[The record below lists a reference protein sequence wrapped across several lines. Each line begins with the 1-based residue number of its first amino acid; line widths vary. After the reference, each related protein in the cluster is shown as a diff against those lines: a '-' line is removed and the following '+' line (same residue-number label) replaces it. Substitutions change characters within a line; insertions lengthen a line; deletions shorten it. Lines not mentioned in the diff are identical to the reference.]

1 MSTQLQETLLDH
13 YRPRTGVYDEMCAPD
28 GEVRPHWQYLSRALA
43 DLGSGEVRDLSQRAG
58 RDSGPVWSPDGRYVA
73 YTASFGSN
81 PEVLVTDVLDGKTRN
96 ASNHPRADGAPVW
109 SPDGRRLAFVS
120 DRDGPIDILILDL
133 ATWTLSDLSR
143 ERRVNTVPTW
153 SPDGQQIA
161 YLSGTERDQRLIV
174 VDLASGQTV
183 YGSRIGIGQ
192 AFGWW
197 P

>member
-1 MSTQLQETLLDH
+1 
-13 YRPRTGVYDEMCAPD
+13 V
-28 GEVRPHWQYLSRALA
+28 
-43 DLGSGEVRDLSQRAG
+43 
-58 RDSGPVWSPDGRYVA
+58 
-73 YTASFGSN
+73 
-81 PEVLVTDVLDGKTRN
+81 DVGDGKQRN
-96 ASNHPRADGAPVW
+96 ASNDPHADGAPVW
-109 SPDGRRLAFVS
+109 SPDGTRLAFVS

-133 ATWTLSDLSR
+133 TTWTLTNLSR

-153 SPDGQQIA
+153 SPDGRQIA

-174 VDLASGQTV
+174 VDLTDGRPI